1 MKKIVLLLLIL
12 LFLTTGCSVK
22 KADEVTDAEIFASEY
37 AISKDHVF
45 RYASI
50 SDIVDLFDS
59 GTGVIF
65 FGNSDQEESLNIL
78 KMFSSL
84 IEKEEIGEV
93 LYFNPVVIRDDM
105 TNDYDRLTTLLG
117 DNLTITKDGDSY
129 LEVPSVYFVKDGS
142 IIGYN
147 DDASKIVEIEEEK
160 LNEFY
165 ENLEDEYL
173 NLIKEYLNDDKSIE

>member
-1 MKKIVLLLLIL
+1 MKKIVFLLLIL

-37 AISKDHVF
+37 AINKDHVF

-93 LYFNPVVIRDDM
+93 LYFNPVVIRDDK
-105 TNDYDRLTTLLG
+105 TNDYAKLTKLLG
-117 DNLTITKDGDSY
+117 DNLTITDDGDSY
-129 LEVPSVYFVKDGS
+129 LEVPSVYFVKDGN

-147 DDASKIVEIEEEK
+147 SDASKINEVEEDK
-160 LNEFY
+160 LDEFY
-165 ENLEDEYL
+165 LDLENKYIELIDKYLSDE
-173 NLIKEYLNDDKSIE
+173 NID